1 MKQFQILIV
10 LVVFSFSVISQEVS
24 IFPSNDKQL
33 YTELLKTEDSTYVHC
48 YEEGQS
54 HDYIWIDDKYVISPG
69 NTIDRGLSVYQ
80 PEQIETLDSIEPGVL
95 PEADLPYKMEYTSD
109 GQRLIVMF
117 HHTNNVLIYD
127 VDTHEILGSV
137 DVGVQ
142 PEDMFVS
149 EQYIY
154 VCCYISNDVY
164 IINRDDYTI
173 EHSFEVDEQPC
184 VIKVNNDESI
194 LYVGFH
200 GNDHKGGALAAY
212 DLNTY
217 DQIFISNSVFIDQ
230 INMWEG
236 HIGRLI
242 YNYSKFILINDDQ
255 NIACLKQTVTR
266 KYLIIIDALT
276 GDIVK
281 EYTMRPFAMIASS
294 GGDTLYTVRVTS
306 YNASLTFYRIDVN
319 TYEIIDS
326 IDMSNGAKPISWQW
340 QENIALNENGTKVF
354 IEMSNMI
361 GDPYGC
367 VVDFESYGFQT
378 HFLEGARPCYFLT
391 SSYDNRYVISP
402 VMFFRIFDFETQ
414 DYVCYKY
421 IGYGKTCK
429 VVEASPVS
437 YRFAWSNHSASVQ
450 SSKKMRQ
457 EMIDFYDFTDP
468 SNPYLADSILCG
480 VEPEADFTYD
490 AILNSKHMKIV
501 AGNPL
506 SENISIIDANT
517 HELDTL
523 IDLKRI
529 SIVENI
535 TDDLMVLTGY
545 DCKFLYV
552 FDLNTLSIIMQFP
565 NAGSYCE
572 AVIPSP
578 DQKYFYTYNLYD
590 NQLIKYQIDGLN
602 IEKIDSLYIEE
613 HLIHYIDW
621 DLRYFPE
628 ISPDGNYI
636 VFHYFGDI
644 RIVHTGSM
652 ELECSVPVGA
662 NVFDVAFSD
671 DSKRICF
678 AHGWSKDFWS
688 IIYLDGLNSY
698 LEHSVYAGG
707 SGGVSVEFNHVDQK
721 FYCAR
726 STDIYIVDPVI
737 GVVDDTIQL
746 EAKNRIMQIGIDPDG
761 LPVVQTYN
769 YLYYNDQ
776 EYFLIEPARR
786 FNIDKDKQYC
796 IIPSPGPDRVYVLDF
811 LTTDLYEVPVSPQRN
826 AINIFPNPSDN
837 NVTIK
842 SSSNIQEVKL
852 YNADGKLIKTIS
864 ASGKQVKIN
873 TSALKYGVYIFE
885 VKTRKNIV
893 RNKVVVSH

>member
-1 MKQFQILIV
+1 MGRRI
-10 LVVFSFSVISQEVS
+10 
-24 IFPSNDKQL
+24 
-33 YTELLKTEDSTYVHC
+33 YT
-48 YEEGQS
+48 
-54 HDYIWIDDKYVISPG
+54 
-69 NTIDRGLSVYQ
+69 
-80 PEQIETLDSIEPGVL
+80 
-95 PEADLPYKMEYTSD
+95 YTK
-109 GQRLIVMF
+109 F
-117 HHTNNVLIYD
+117 HL
-127 VDTHEILGSV
+127 
-137 DVGVQ
+137 
-142 PEDMFVS
+142 
-149 EQYIY
+149 
-154 VCCYISNDVY
+154 
-164 IINRDDYTI
+164 
-173 EHSFEVDEQPC
+173 
-184 VIKVNNDESI
+184 VNNDQ
-194 LYVGFH
+194 Y
-200 GNDHKGGALAAY
+200 
-212 DLNTY
+212 
-217 DQIFISNSVFIDQ
+217 
-230 INMWEG
+230 
-236 HIGRLI
+236 
-242 YNYSKFILINDDQ
+242 
-255 NIACLKQTVTR
+255 IACLKQGSR
-266 KYLIIIDALT
+266 YLMFIDALSGNIIKEFNIKSQSLATTKSADTVYTIRAWPNT
-276 GDIVK
+276 GLMKSYCINTNTLEIADSMIVATGGTPCMVIWQDNFVVDGSGTKIFVELHSLDWK
-281 EYTMRPFAMIASS
+281 EIGYMANYQDHSFKYIDSIQ
-294 GGDTLYTVRVTS
+294 GNEFHYYLVTS
-306 YNASLTFYRIDVN
+306 YD
-319 TYEIIDS
+319 
-326 IDMSNGAKPISWQW
+326 G
-340 QENIALNENGTKVF
+340 
-354 IEMSNMI
+354 
-361 GDPYGC
+361 
-367 VVDFESYGFQT
+367 
-378 HFLEGARPCYFLT
+378 
-391 SSYDNRYVISP
+391 RYVISP
-402 VMFFRIFDFETQ
+402 KEHLRIFDFETQ

-421 IGYGKTCK
+421 IGLSKTCK
-429 VVEASPVS
+429 VVEASPIS
-437 YRFAWSNHSASVQ
+437 YRFAWSNHYASVQ
-450 SSKKMRQ
+450 SSKRMRQ
-457 EMIDFYDFTDP
+457 EMIDFFDFTDP

-490 AILNSKHMKIV
+490 AILNPKHMKIV

-506 SENISIIDANT
+506 SENISVINAST

-545 DCKFLYV
+545 DCKFLYI
-552 FDLNTLSIIMQFP
+552 FDLNTLSIIKQFP

-572 AVIPSP
+572 AVISSP
-578 DQKYFYTYNLYD
+578 DQKYFYTYNRYD

-613 HLIHYIDW
+613 IPIHYLDW

-628 ISPDGNYI
+628 ISPDGKYI
-636 VFHYFGDI
+636 VIPYLGDI
-644 RIVHTGSM
+644 QIVHTGSM

-662 NVFDVAFSD
+662 SVFDVAFSD

-678 AHGWSKDFWS
+678 AHGWHKDFWT

-786 FNIDKDKQYC
+786 FNIDKDKQHC

-811 LTTDLYEVPVSPQRN
+811 LTTNLYEIPVSPQRN
-826 AINIFPNPSDN
+826 AVNIFPNPSDN

-852 YNADGKLIKTIS
+852 YNADGKLIKTIC
-864 ASGKQVKIN
+864 ASGKQIKIN
-873 TSALKYGVYIFE
+873 TSALKNGVYIFE